1 MRTIDELISY
11 MDWTD
16 DINYTEL
23 LQLKSAYLNNHSW
36 DAFIDAQQA
45 ALGMYAEAKDAFSRS
60 HLSIEELHLIQ
71 EHLLSNLWHYEKP
84 GVS

>member
-1 MRTIDELISY
+1 MRSVDELISY
-11 MDWTD
+11 MNWKD

-23 LQLKSAYLNNHSW
+23 LQLKSAYLNNHSR

-45 ALGMYAEAKDAFSRS
+45 ALGMYAEAKEAFSRS

-71 EHLLSNLWHYEKP
+71 EHLLSSLWHYEKP

>member
-11 MDWTD
+11 MNWKD

-23 LQLKSAYLNNHSW
+23 LQLKSAYLNNHSR
-36 DAFIDAQQA
+36 DAFIEAQQA
-45 ALGMYAEAKDAFSRS
+45 ALGMYAEAKEAFSRS

-71 EHLLSNLWHYEKP
+71 EHLLSCSAIIKL
-84 GVS
+84 

>member
-11 MDWTD
+11 MGWTD

-23 LQLKSAYLNNHSW
+23 LRLKNAYLNNHNR
-36 DAFIDAQQA
+36 DTFIEVQQA

-71 EHLLSNLWHYEKP
+71 EYLLSNLWHYEKP

>member
-23 LQLKSAYLNNHSW
+23 LQLKNVYLNNHNL
-36 DAFIDAQQA
+36 DAFIEAQQA
-45 ALGMYAEAKDAFSRS
+45 ALGMYAEAKDMFSRS

-84 GVS
+84 SVP

>member
-16 DINYTEL
+16 DINYAEL
-23 LQLKSAYLNNHSW
+23 LQLKNVYLNNHNL
-36 DAFIDAQQA
+36 DAFIEAQQA

-71 EHLLSNLWHYEKP
+71 EHLLSNLWHYEK
-84 GVS
+84 

>member
-1 MRTIDELISY
+1 MRTIDELIEL
-11 MDWTD
+11 MNWKD
-16 DINYTEL
+16 DLNYTEL
-23 LQLKSAYLNNHSW
+23 LQLKSAYLNNHSR

-84 GVS
+84 GVL